1 MIRLKKWAGSFN
13 EGEHRYFRE
22 DGLELKGVTG
32 ILHRRV
38 FPDMYKDVPKSHL
51 DNAADRGHMIHSRV
65 QLYDLS
71 GIGTDMREVA
81 NYARLREENGLEHID
96 SEYLVSDNEHY
107 ASAIDKV
114 YHKIGTPE
122 NEVIL
127 GDVKTTSKFN
137 REYVSW
143 QLSIYA
149 DWFEAMNPGLIVT
162 GLIGIWLR
170 EDNYRGSIAKI
181 IPVERKPSEIVSEL
195 LLCDIEDREFKI
207 DMMPTYITD
216 NLDRLIWLK
225 RSIDEMTAEKD
236 AITKE
241 ILEKMQAD
249 QKDKVDTGV
258 MLFTRKAGAVTNRF
272 DTKLFKE
279 EHSDLYEKYVKQSV
293 GNETLQIKLRDS
305 E

>member
-38 FPDMYKDVPKSHL
+38 FPDMYKDVPKYHL

-81 NYARLREENGLEHID
+81 NYARLMAENGLVHID

-149 DWFEAMNPGLIVT
+149 DWFEEMNPGLIVT